1 MEVSLLNLF
10 GFFAFLKTFF
20 SPKSEIFTPKRDDEH
35 PRPFHMGI
43 PHPPLPEKKSSSY
56 SRLHSYKSYKQ
67 RLEQLEIIDLLSLE
81 IFQRYSQFCKLT
93 LPASPKRFA
102 RVTFI
107 SKGLCN
113 NHQKEG
119 GGGGGRGW
127 KTRWKCEFY
136 ICIKMSSHFKHVTW
150 FSLQNNWFVS

>member
-1 MEVSLLNLF
+1 MNLF

-43 PHPPLPEKKSSSY
+43 PHPHSPKKNL
-56 SRLHSYKSYKQ
+56 LHIQGFTLTKVIKQ

-113 NHQKEG
+113 NHQKG
-119 GGGGGRGW
+119 GGGGGEGL
-127 KTRWKCEFY
+127 KNQME
-136 ICIKMSSHFKHVTW
+136 M
-150 FSLQNNWFVS
+150 